1 MPYLADFSKA
11 ILQLQHSR
19 SWRSSPPLLSMASML
34 GSMGEGMKEAAKKQV
49 EDELAAKALGTWN
62 SICHSH

>member
-1 MPYLADFSKA
+1 
-11 ILQLQHSR
+11 
-19 SWRSSPPLLSMASML
+19 MASML